1 MRTKPKSYPHPVLSP
16 LSDDVTPAIFD
27 AALEVTSSPAA
38 YVLHMQMVIENP
50 TLLTLIASGD
60 AHYSLHVEC
69 QNNFYRALF
78 RSQKATQQIEIP
90 ADELA
95 GTIEVSSF
103 ITASRD
109 IHTYR
114 IDGAHSD
121 YSGRTFVVRAGD
133 ILAVARSVTFEAEK
147 EQDALKKISSIMQI
161 QPSGNVSDGYFE
173 TDFESSDR
181 ITVFLSKSD
190 HEKYGLLRETL
201 GIRSVIIQTIS
212 LPVLIEA
219 VAIVREQ
226 QTGESEAL
234 PRWQRLMRQRL
245 SELDP
250 LWERSDRTD
259 LHFAQLLLANPF
271 GRCVTEL
278 LQITDKD

>member
-16 LSDDVTPAIFD
+16 LSDDVMPATFD
-27 AALEVTSSPAA
+27 ATLEVTSSPAA
-38 YVLHMQMVIENP
+38 YVLRMQMVIENP
-50 TLLTLIASGD
+50 ALLTMVGAGD

-69 QNNFYRALF
+69 QNNFYRELF

-90 ADELA
+90 VDELA

-109 IHTYR
+109 IANYHL
-114 IDGAHSD
+114 DGAHAD

-133 ILAVARSVTFEAEK
+133 ILAVARSLTFEAEK
-147 EQDALKKISSIMQI
+147 EQDALKKIASIMQI
-161 QPSGNVSDGYFE
+161 QPSENVPDGYFE

-201 GIRSVIIQTIS
+201 GIRGVIIQTIS

-219 VAIVREQ
+219 VAIVREK
-226 QTGESEAL
+226 QTGESDGL
-234 PRWQRLMRQRL
+234 PRWQRRMRQRL
-245 SELDP
+245 TELDP
-250 LWERSDRTD
+250 QWEASDRTD
-259 LHFAQLLLANPF
+259 LHFAQLLLASPF
-271 GRCVTEL
+271 GRCIAEL
-278 LQITDKD
+278 LKITDKD